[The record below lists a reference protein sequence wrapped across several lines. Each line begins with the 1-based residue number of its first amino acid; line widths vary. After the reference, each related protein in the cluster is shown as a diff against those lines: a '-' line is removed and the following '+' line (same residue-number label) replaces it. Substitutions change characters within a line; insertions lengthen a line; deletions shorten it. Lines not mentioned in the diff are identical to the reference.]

1 MSGVYGL
8 MMVND
13 GLIMVNNHWLVVW
26 ILFLFFHSVWNVII
40 PTDLFIFFRGVCI
53 YSTNQMEI

>member
-1 MSGVYGL
+1 
-8 MMVND
+8 MVND